1 MSSGLL
7 FRLGE
12 VSVIDPA
19 RGTAKVVFEDL
30 ENQVSYDLPISFA
43 MASSSDQVYQM
54 PDIGTQVICFFFED
68 GEGEGGI
75 LGYPY
80 SDALPPPFSD
90 PAIVGRKF
98 GNGDYMYY
106 HKGTG
111 KAFVKAS
118 GGLEIVGDITVTG
131 KIVAS
136 DVVVSKG
143 ISLPD
148 HVHGGVVSGGS
159 TTDQPVRGGGS

>member
-1 MSSGLL
+1 MSHGLL

-12 VSVIDPA
+12 VSAIDPV
-19 RGTAKVVFEDL
+19 RGTVKVVFEDL
-30 ENQVSYDLPISFA
+30 ENQVSYDLPIYYS
-43 MASSSDQVYQM
+43 MASPSDRVYQM
-54 PDIGTQVICFFFED
+54 PDIGTQATCFFFED

-75 LGYPY
+75 IGYPY

-106 HKGTG
+106 NKDTG
-111 KAFVKAS
+111 RAFVKAS
-118 GGLEIVGDITVTG
+118 GGLEIIGDITVTG

-136 DVVVSKG
+136 DVVISKG

-148 HVHGGVVSGGS
+148 HIHGGVESGGS
-159 TTDQPVRGGGS
+159 TTAKPIGGEGK